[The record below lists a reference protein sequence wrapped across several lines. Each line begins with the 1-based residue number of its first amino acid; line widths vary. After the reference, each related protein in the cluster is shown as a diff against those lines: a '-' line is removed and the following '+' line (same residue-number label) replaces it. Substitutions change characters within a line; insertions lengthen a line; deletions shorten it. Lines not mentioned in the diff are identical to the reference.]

1 MTEEELVVL
10 EKAVSKLDI
19 ALLNKTT
26 KAIMGVMVWQ
36 AREEISS
43 LIKTNLGGTKNVQH
57 ERECG
62 K

>member
-43 LIKTNLGGTKNVQH
+43 LIKTNLVRPKNVQH
-57 ERECG
+57 ERE
-62 K
+62 